1 MAIGL
6 GELSGAWNFR
16 DVAEET
22 GVRAGR
28 FFRSSELSGLTEG
41 GRDLLRRLGI
51 TDVADLRSPREI
63 ERHGPG
69 AVPADIEVHLLP
81 FPDVSAVDGEA
92 PHEATFQKMMTEKPD
107 DEDVAVAAGRFMT
120 EEYLRFPTLG
130 GAQRAVR
137 QVVSLLADGRPVIAH
152 CFAGKDRTGFTV
164 ATVLEAIGVDRDAIL
179 ADFLRSNDAV
189 PQLREQIL
197 ESVRDHSETPEVIT
211 FAEARLTEEVLGVRE
226 DYLDAARRSIEV
238 NYGGLRGYLTAAGVT
253 RRGRRAASRRAARLA
268 IPLAFT
274 EGSRWP
280 SVGRLSPCQAS
291 TAFCRGK
298 PSALQSPITVPKLG
312 LGILPTSILRSVSG
326 EMPA

>member
-1 MAIGL
+1 VAVDV

-22 GVRAGR
+22 GVRPGR
-28 FFRSSELSGLTEG
+28 FFRSSELSRLSEEGRRGL
-41 GRDLLRRLGI
+41 LALGI

-69 AVPADIEVHLLP
+69 LVPDGVAVHLLP

-92 PHEATFQKMMTEKPD
+92 PHEATFQKMMSEKPD

-120 EEYLRFPTLG
+120 DEYLRFPTLG

-137 QVVSLLADGRPVIAH
+137 HVISLLAEERPVITH

-179 ADFLRSNDAV
+179 SDFLRSNAAV

-197 ESVRDHSETPEVIT
+197 QSVRERTETDEEVT
-211 FAEARLTEEVLGVRE
+211 FAEARLTDAVLGVRA
-226 DYLDAARRSIEV
+226 DYLDAARRSISQ
-238 NYGGLRGYLTAAGVT
+238 NYGSLQGYLESAGVT
-253 RRGRRAASRRAARLA
+253 AEDVNRVR
-268 IPLAFT
+268 
-274 EGSRWP
+274 
-280 SVGRLSPCQAS
+280 
-291 TAFCRGK
+291 
-298 PSALQSPITVPKLG
+298 SALLG
-312 LGILPTSILRSVSG
+312 
-326 EMPA
+326 

>member
-1 MAIGL
+1 VAIGV

-16 DVAEET
+16 DVAQET

-63 ERHGPG
+63 ERRGPG
-69 AVPADIEVHLLP
+69 AVGAGIEVHLLP

-92 PHEATFQKMMTEKPD
+92 PHEATFQKMMTENQQR
-107 DEDVAVAAGRFMT
+107 EDPESLAVAAGRFMT

-164 ATVLEAIGVDRDAIL
+164 ATVLEAVGVPRDAVV

-189 PQLREQIL
+189 PQLRQQIL
-197 ESVRDHSETPEVIT
+197 ESVRDRSETPEVIT

-238 NYGGLRGYLTAAGVT
+238 NYGGLRGYLTAAGV
-253 RRGRRAASRRAARLA
+253 SEEDVARL
-268 IPLAFT
+268 
-274 EGSRWP
+274 R
-280 SVGRLSPCQAS
+280 
-291 TAFCRGK
+291 TA
-298 PSALQSPITVPKLG
+298 LLD
-312 LGILPTSILRSVSG
+312 
-326 EMPA
+326 

>member
-1 MAIGL
+1 VAIDV

-16 DVAEET
+16 DVSEET
-22 GVRAGR
+22 GIQAGR

-41 GRDLLRRLGI
+41 GRELLRRLGI

-63 ERHGPG
+63 ERRGPG
-69 AVPADIEVHLLP
+69 AVGEGIEVHLLP

-107 DEDVAVAAGRFMT
+107 DEDIAVAAGRFMT

-137 QVVSLLADGRPVIAH
+137 QVVSLLSDGRPVIAH

-164 ATVLEAIGVDRDAIL
+164 ATVLEAVGVPRDAVL

-197 ESVRDHSETPEVIT
+197 DSVRSHSETDEVIT

-226 DYLDAARRSIEV
+226 EYLDAARRSIEV
-238 NYGGLRGYLTAAGVT
+238 NYGGLRGYLTAAGV
-253 RRGRRAASRRAARLA
+253 SEEDVARL
-268 IPLAFT
+268 
-274 EGSRWP
+274 R
-280 SVGRLSPCQAS
+280 
-291 TAFCRGK
+291 TA
-298 PSALQSPITVPKLG
+298 LLD
-312 LGILPTSILRSVSG
+312 
-326 EMPA
+326 

>member
-1 MAIGL
+1 MAIGV

-63 ERHGPG
+63 ERRGPG
-69 AVPADIEVHLLP
+69 AVGAGIEVHLLP

-164 ATVLEAIGVDRDAIL
+164 ATVLEAVGVPRDAIL

-189 PQLREQIL
+189 AQLREQIL
-197 ESVRDHSETPEVIT
+197 DSVRNHSETPEVIT

-226 DYLDAARRSIEV
+226 DYLDATRRSIEV
-238 NYGGLRGYLTAAGVT
+238 NYGGLRGYLTAAGV
-253 RRGRRAASRRAARLA
+253 SEEDVARL
-268 IPLAFT
+268 
-274 EGSRWP
+274 R
-280 SVGRLSPCQAS
+280 
-291 TAFCRGK
+291 TA
-298 PSALQSPITVPKLG
+298 LLD
-312 LGILPTSILRSVSG
+312 
-326 EMPA
+326 